1 MYHVILAGGSGSR
14 FWPKSREDSPKQ
26 LIKILGD
33 ETMIRLTYNRLRK
46 IAACGRAR
54 NQDPRWVGSGRG
66 PRSGTQAGLAVRRSV
81 WPQRPGATPGRQV
94 RCSDF

>member
-1 MYHVILAGGSGSR
+1 MYHIILAGGSGSR

-46 IAACGRAR
+46 IAE
-54 NQDPRWVGSGRG
+54 
-66 PRSGTQAGLAVRRSV
+66 
-81 WPQRPGATPGRQV
+81 
-94 RCSDF
+94 SDKIYVVASQKLSKLIHKDIPEIPERKFNS